1 MTFSERLS
9 QAMNNAGYTQGRLAR
24 EVGMAQ
30 SSVNKLLNGASSSR
44 KVVEIAKI
52 LGVSAE
58 WLIQG
63 GSAKP
68 TSTLVDPSVGSTELN
83 TRNTYRVD
91 VLDVQASAG
100 NGTQLASDFIETVH
114 AIEYTTEQAR
124 SLFGNRS
131 SDTVKVITVR
141 GDSMSGTIEPG
152 DYIFVDIS
160 INCFDGDGLYVF
172 CYGQTIHVKRLQMVK
187 SQLLVLSDNK
197 LYSTW
202 SVDKSDEDEFKILAK
217 VLLKQSAD
225 YKRFS

>member
-1 MTFSERLS
+1 MSFSERLAE
-9 QAMNNAGYTQGRLAR
+9 AMLKAGITQGRLAK

-30 SSVNKLLNGASSSR
+30 SSINKLLNGASGSR
-44 KVVEIAKI
+44 KVVEISKV
-52 LGVSAE
+52 LGVNPE
-58 WLIQG
+58 WLSQG
-63 GSAKP
+63 GEENHRAIFNSTSNTFPEVPKP
-68 TSTLVDPSVGSTELN
+68 T
-83 TRNTYRVD
+83 TYRVD

-100 NGTQLASDFIETVH
+100 NGTLLASDFIETVR

-124 SLFGNRS
+124 SLFGSRA

-160 INCFDGDGLYVF
+160 VNCFDGDGLYVF

-187 SQLLVLSDNK
+187 TELRILSDNK

-202 SVDKSDEDEFKILAK
+202 SIDQSDADEFRILAK

-225 YKRFS
+225 YKRFA

>member
-1 MTFSERLS
+1 MNFSERLAQAMS
-9 QAMNNAGYTQGRLAR
+9 QAGITQGKLAR

-30 SSVNKLLNGASSSR
+30 SSVNKLLNGASGSR
-44 KVVEIAKI
+44 NVVKIAQV

-58 WLIQG
+58 WLAQG
-63 GSAKP
+63 VGENTGSSP
-68 TSTLVDPSVGSTELN
+68 TAWNCLPDQQGNGS
-83 TRNTYRVD
+83 YRVD

-100 NGTQLASDFIETVH
+100 NGTLLASDFIETIR

-131 SDTVKVITVR
+131 SDIVKVITVR

-160 INCFDGDGLYVF
+160 VNCFDGDGLYVF

-202 SVDKSDEDEFKILAK
+202 SIDKSDEDEFRILAK

-225 YKRFS
+225 FKRFA

>member
-1 MTFSERLS
+1 
-9 QAMNNAGYTQGRLAR
+9 
-24 EVGMAQ
+24 MAQ